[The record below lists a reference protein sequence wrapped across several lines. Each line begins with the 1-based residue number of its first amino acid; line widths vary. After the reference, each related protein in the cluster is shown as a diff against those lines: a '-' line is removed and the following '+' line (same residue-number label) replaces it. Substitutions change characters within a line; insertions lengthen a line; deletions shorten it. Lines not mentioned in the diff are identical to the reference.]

1 MTVGVGLGPNLT
13 ARSMQGSWPFW
24 ASSDRQMAEDFFRG
38 GFSSTAFLTGEP
50 IPRVYYT
57 AAIATNLSQ
66 LGTTASQDSREF
78 SYSASVWTMP
88 TTGELGPR
96 GGLGDLEHH
105 VKVATRFGLSAAHA
119 REGRYAAVEQP
130 PVGSWIKL
138 SDGVNPFE
146 TGALAET
153 VTVRELDYDE
163 MAFDA
168 AFKYKGFSFQG
179 EAYVRRLSN
188 FDATGPLP
196 LDDVTDKGFMLQAM
210 HMVVPRK
217 LGLYVATG
225 NIYDEFERDPW
236 EVAGGASLYPFGNRS
251 WRLNFHAIRVEK
263 SPANSTF
270 GFYTAGQSGWTYS
283 LGTDILL

>member
-1 MTVGVGLGPNLT
+1 M
-13 ARSMQGSWPFW
+13 
-24 ASSDRQMAEDFFRG
+24 
-38 GFSSTAFLTGEP
+38 
-50 IPRVYYT
+50 
-57 AAIATNLSQ
+57 
-66 LGTTASQDSREF
+66 
-78 SYSASVWTMP
+78 
-88 TTGELGPR
+88 
-96 GGLGDLEHH
+96 
-105 VKVATRFGLSAAHA
+105 
-119 REGRYAAVEQP
+119 
-130 PVGSWIKL
+130 
-138 SDGVNPFE
+138 NPFE

-236 EVAGGASLYPFGNRS
+236 EVAGGASSLSVRQPVVAAQLPRHPGRE
-251 WRLNFHAIRVEK
+251 V
-263 SPANSTF
+263 
-270 GFYTAGQSGWTYS
+270 AGQLDVRLLHRRPVGLDLLAGDRHPAVVGRSRS
-283 LGTDILL
+283 LEHGRAGVLATPARRASPREASA